1 MRRLFRRLASA
12 LGSAL
17 VIVLITA
24 GLAEATLAAI
34 RHVPFLF
41 RLRLLTPLAR
51 ELYFVDRGMVQLL
64 PDCARWDPD
73 LGYTLR
79 PGRCTFA
86 NTEYTTTLLVNR
98 LGVRDSEKALAAPEL
113 VVLGDSFALGWGV
126 SGDETFAA
134 RLGKM
139 TGFAVLNTGVSSYG
153 TVRELRLLA
162 KVDRSR
168 LTTIVWQFCNNDYI
182 ENAAYAKNGNRL
194 ATLPEAEYD
203 GWVSLHAQGRRYV
216 PGRYLLSAL
225 TTRYRA
231 LAHADEADPSS
242 PDPDDPAVRR
252 NQVAYFL
259 NALETSPVDLS
270 PYRII
275 LFEMNARN
283 EHAEWFLPMLR
294 AEIAHGLHP
303 DWVRRLVLVDVAA
316 RLVPSDFYVLDD
328 HLTPDGQKKVAG
340 ILFPYVR
347 RAISAVPPKPQ

>member
-1 MRRLFRRLASA
+1 MRRLLARTLSA
-12 LGSAL
+12 LGSTL
-17 VIVLITA
+17 VVVLITVV
-24 GLAEATLAAI
+24 LAEAALAAI

-41 RLRLLTPLAR
+41 RFPPLTPLAR
-51 ELYFVDRGMVQLL
+51 ELYFVDRAMVQLL

-86 NTEYTTTLLVNR
+86 NTEYRTTLLVNR
-98 LGVRDSEKALAAPEL
+98 FGVRDSEAALQAPEV

-126 SGDETFAA
+126 SGEETFAS

-139 TGFAVLNTGVSSYG
+139 TGLRILNTGVASYG

-168 LTTIVWQFCNNDYI
+168 LTTIVWQFCNNDYV
-182 ENAAYAKNGNRL
+182 ENAAYAKDGNRL

-203 GWVSLHAQGRRYV
+203 GWVRLHERDRRYF
-216 PGRYLLSAL
+216 PGRYLLAAL
-225 TTRYRA
+225 TARYRA
-231 LAHADEADPSS
+231 LTRAPVADPSN

-259 NALETSPVDLS
+259 NALETSPVNLS
-270 PYRII
+270 PYRIV
-275 LFEMNARN
+275 LFELNGRN
-283 EHAEWFLPMLR
+283 EHADWFLPMLHE
-294 AEIAHGLHP
+294 EIRHGAHP

-316 RLVPSDFYVLDD
+316 RLRPSDFYVLDD
-328 HLTPDGQKKVAG
+328 HLTPEGQKKVAE
-340 ILFPYVR
+340 ILLAYVGR
-347 RAISAVPPKPQ
+347 PASAAGKAP

>member
-1 MRRLFRRLASA
+1 MRRLLGRALSA

-17 VIVLITA
+17 VVVVLTA
-24 GLAEATLAAI
+24 ILAEATLAAI
-34 RHVPFLF
+34 RHVPFLY
-41 RLRLLTPLAR
+41 RLRPLKPLAR
-51 ELYFVDRGMVQLL
+51 ELYYVDRGMVQLL
-64 PDCARWDPD
+64 PECARWDPD

-86 NTEYTTTLLVNR
+86 NTEFRTTLLVNR
-98 LGVRDSEKALAAPEL
+98 LGARDSEEALTAPEV

-134 RLGKM
+134 RLGNM
-139 TGFAVLNTGVSSYG
+139 TGLRVLNTGVASYG

-168 LTTIVWQFCNNDYI
+168 LTTIVWQFCNNDYV

-194 ATLPEAEYD
+194 ATLLEAEYD
-203 GWVSLHAQGRRYV
+203 GWVSLHARDRRYV
-216 PGRYLLSAL
+216 PGRYLLAAL
-225 TTRYRA
+225 TARYRA
-231 LAHADEADPSS
+231 LTRAPLAVPPS

-259 NALETSPVDLS
+259 NALETSPVNLS
-270 PYRII
+270 PYRIV

-294 AEIAHGLHP
+294 EEIAHGGHP

-328 HLTPDGQKKVAG
+328 HPNPEGQKKVAE

-347 RAISAVPPKPQ
+347 RGSSAAGPTP